1 MIDLRRGTAMLA
13 MTTLTL
19 TLVACGGGGGGT
31 TASTAASAA
40 APSDGATSV
49 EPSAAASD
57 GAAASAA
64 PSSGGGPGGGVCE
77 LITKDELAAAF
88 GVPSVSTTEI
98 PGPPDTCVVNSD
110 QNRPLGTWVL
120 APIGGGATYGALVLP
135 GQSSEVPGLGDRAA
149 FVDNVGLM
157 ILKGDTLLTIG
168 VAGGADLSD
177 DEAKAV
183 QQQLGGIAAG
193 RL

>member
-1 MIDLRRGTAMLA
+1 MIDLRRGAAMLA

-19 TLVACGGGGGGT
+19 TLVACGGGGSSGT
-31 TASTAASAA
+31 TPSTPAST
-40 APSDGATSV
+40 APSDGAASV
-49 EPSAAASD
+49 EPSAAASED
-57 GAAASAA
+57 AAVSAA
-64 PSSGGGPGGGVCE
+64 PSSGGGTAGGVCE
-77 LITKDELAAAF
+77 LITKEELVAAF
-88 GVPSVSTTEI
+88 GVPSVSTTEL

-110 QNRPLGTWVL
+110 QNRPLGAWVV

-135 GQSSEVPGLGDRAA
+135 GQSSDVPGLGDRAA

-157 ILKGDTLLTIG
+157 ILKGDTLLTIS

-177 DEAKAV
+177 DEAKEV
-183 QQQLGGIAAG
+183 QKQLGGIAAG